1 MFSLPVS
8 GNIPRTFPETSPGG
22 PRKTT
27 QINSLFSCQLHT
39 HMSLINLSISNLETN
54 QLMQTL
60 GHLLSR
66 DHKVTGL
73 VLQHTLPEGFPFS
86 YFGGLLLC
94 MYGLVFFVYVGGMA
108 LIGLLSTMYQENKQ
122 QLLALQR
129 LVEKQELQ
137 MEALQKELE
146 KQGKDTQTMYN
157 ALVYDSGDRERTV
170 RGHGQQLT
178 EQSNNLLKV
187 STAIQNNTT
196 TCANHSEML
205 QRLIRH
211 IHEQN
216 YAINLTRAEVE
227 KHTQQLQHVT
237 KDVDNYTSY
246 VEAVDESCME
256 FTEQLQQLQITMTEA
271 IDQLSKGSQEKAPEQ
286 LELQLQLV
294 K

>member
-1 MFSLPVS
+1 
-8 GNIPRTFPETSPGG
+8 
-22 PRKTT
+22 
-27 QINSLFSCQLHT
+27 
-39 HMSLINLSISNLETN
+39 MSLINLSISNLETN

-73 VLQHTLPEGFPFS
+73 VLQHTLEEGITFS

-129 LVEKQELQ
+129 LVEKQERQL
-137 MEALQKELE
+137 EALQKELA

-178 EQSNNLLKV
+178 EQSNNLFKV
-187 STAIQNNTT
+187 SSAVQNNTT

-211 IHEQN
+211 MHEQN
-216 YAINLTRAEVE
+216 HVINLTRAEVE

-237 KDVDNYTSY
+237 KDVANYTSY

-286 LELQLQLV
+286 LDLQLQLV